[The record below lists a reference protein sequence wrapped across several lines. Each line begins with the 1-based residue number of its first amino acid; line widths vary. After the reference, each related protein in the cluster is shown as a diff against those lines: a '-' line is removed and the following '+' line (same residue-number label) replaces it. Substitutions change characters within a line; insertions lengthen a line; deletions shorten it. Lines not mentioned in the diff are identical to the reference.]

1 MAEMRALQVT
11 RHGQP
16 GEVLAVTSIER
27 PEPGPN
33 EVRVKVS
40 AASLNFNDIDRCR
53 GNLVSV
59 PTPPPFTLGM
69 DVCGIVDAAGEG
81 AEAWLG
87 KRVVAITKNA
97 LGGIAEYAIADAISV
112 FDAPECVRRRRGHRI
127 LADLPDLAPCPFQAG
142 TTLGGETLVVHS
154 AASGLGTAGI
164 QLGKAVGARVIAVA
178 GGPEKGALCAALG
191 ADLVVD
197 HTAEDFVEAVLG
209 ATGDQGADVVY
220 DLTGGDF
227 VERSWRCTAHGGR
240 YLAVGFADD
249 DANGMTGRPL
259 RMACIGNID
268 IVAVMLAWVDTVDP
282 GMRRFGFNPFG
293 RDVADEIHT
302 DLLRLAAEGKIRP
315 AIGERVTMEDAG
327 KALDAHE
334 ARRTLGRTVVVVDPA
349 HTALGGTAE
358 RGGVHLARLGAA
370 QPPAPR
376 PQLGGWTAQPGRRR
390 VAVVAP
396 RCGRAGG
403 GQDGGVGR
411 LRQRLLSR
419 AARGLPRVPA
429 RRRPS

>member
-1 MAEMRALQVT
+1 MKALQVT
-11 RHGQP
+11 RHGAP
-16 GEVLAVTSIER
+16 AEVLEVRTVER

-33 EVRVKVS
+33 EVRVRVH

-69 DVCGIVDAAGEG
+69 DVCGMVDMVGEG
-81 AEAWLG
+81 ADAWLG

-112 FDAPECVRRRRGHRI
+112 FDAPFAFDDAEATAFLLTFQTSHLALFKRGR
-127 LADLPDLAPCPFQAG
+127 LQR
-142 TTLGGETLVVHS
+142 GETLVVHS

-164 QLGKAVGARVIAVA
+164 QLAKATGATVIAVA
-178 GGPEKGALCAALG
+178 GGPEKVALCTSLG

-209 ATGDQGADVVY
+209 ATGDAGADVVY
-220 DLTGGDF
+220 DLAGGDF

-259 RMACIGNID
+259 RLACIGNID
-268 IVAVMLAWVDTVDP
+268 IVAVMLAWVDSVDP

-302 DLLRLAAEGKIRP
+302 DLLRLADSEKIRP
-315 AIGERVTMEDAG
+315 VIGRRVTMEEAG
-327 KALDAHE
+327 HALDEHE
-334 ARRTLGRTVVVVDPA
+334 ARRSLGRTVVEVARSDTPEDA
-349 HTALGGTAE
+349 TGCARWSTRGATPSCTA
-358 RGGVHLARLGAA
+358 
-370 QPPAPR
+370 
-376 PQLGGWTAQPGRRR
+376 GRSWHST
-390 VAVVAP
+390 
-396 RCGRAGG
+396 G
-403 GQDGGVGR
+403 
-411 LRQRLLSR
+411 
-419 AARGLPRVPA
+419 
-429 RRRPS
+429 